1 MKIEIACKNPPYKML
16 LFGCQQGK
24 QQKTQALARKELTAM
39 KKSIV
44 AANSYTVDFAAHK
57 IIATSEF
64 MAKAGQYGSAEYT
77 TIMNLRKDLPDFKI
91 EVLADKKPNK
101 KKGCLNLDT
110 MEAYIIR
117 TFGEDSA
124 EIQEF
129 RKVREEAKVKKTRH
143 YSYMKQWFHAVYPEG
158 YKLLCELD
166 DGEVK
171 KQERRENARKAVE
184 TAVAMRNAV
193 SKENSF
199 ATQANSAATEKP
211 SADYEE
217 SAEELA
223 EDMDF

>member
-1 MKIEIACKNPPYKML
+1 
-16 LFGCQQGK
+16 
-24 QQKTQALARKELTAM
+24 
-39 KKSIV
+39 
-44 AANSYTVDFAAHK
+44 
-57 IIATSEF
+57 
-64 MAKAGQYGSAEYT
+64 
-77 TIMNLRKDLPDFKI
+77 
-91 EVLADKKPNK
+91 
-101 KKGCLNLDT
+101 
-110 MEAYIIR
+110 
-117 TFGEDSA
+117 
-124 EIQEF
+124 
-129 RKVREEAKVKKTRH
+129 
-143 YSYMKQWFHAVYPEG
+143 MKQWFHAVYPEG